1 LTSAGRAAKS
11 RAMPSRNDKPGGVR
25 IPRPSYTTR
34 VHLKRRIEAIDF
46 RFLAAVAALAAVTVA
61 ITRFY

>member
-1 LTSAGRAAKS
+1 LTSAGGDATSAGMS
-11 RAMPSRNDKPGGVR
+11 SRNDKSGGIR

-34 VHLKRRIEAIDF
+34 VHLKRRIAAIDF
-46 RFLAAVAALAAVTVA
+46 RFLAAIAALAAVTAA